1 MPCSAI
7 VVAADAVEGVDTVTV
22 SLVSEYNETA
32 HIKRYYYKEWVEWDD
47 NDTKFETKRIKCML
61 KEDEELG
68 INNGDIIIGP
78 SELWVLQGGFKD
90 RFNQYYAN
98 GLSDGLGC
106 VNVLFI

>member
-1 MPCSAI
+1 MGGLEKE
-7 VVAADAVEGVDTVTV
+7 VYFG
-22 SLVSEYNETA
+22 EYC
-32 HIKRYYYKEWVEWDD
+32 K
-47 NDTKFETKRIKCML
+47 KCKHEML

-68 INNGDIIIGP
+68 INNGDIVIGP

-106 VNVLFI
+106 INVLFI

>member
-1 MPCSAI
+1 
-7 VVAADAVEGVDTVTV
+7 
-22 SLVSEYNETA
+22 
-32 HIKRYYYKEWVEWDD
+32 
-47 NDTKFETKRIKCML
+47 ML

-68 INNGDIIIGP
+68 INNGDIVIGP